1 MAEVVERRGEAVA
14 PAPEL
19 VIERD
24 WRLTWLRIKEQGF
37 FVALVFPAVV
47 LTSIFLLYPIFLMLQ
62 LSFGDDDYVGNVRP
76 TVVNYNFSTIDQ
88 YDRAITGT
96 YVNVFDEISE
106 GQLDGINRDLRVTQ
120 RPLGDLNG
128 DGSVTIDDVIVR
140 IDGAIVPVEQID
152 AKKGIITLRTAPELV
167 PVSGEIPT
175 GAVDGR
181 NSRFGLISYPLGDR
195 NGNGRIDPGDVTV
208 TADGVSVKVSRV
220 DTLTGTMVLSSPP
233 VAGGDVRVDYL
244 GNPIS
249 VDYLIGRKSGPAVY
263 HNLFKTTFVI
273 SFLTTFIALL
283 VGYPVA
289 YLIANVSDKTR
300 SILLPLV
307 IVPFW
312 TSILVRTFAWRII
325 LGRAGFINE
334 VLDWTSLRGVA
345 ADIMQGLDKI
355 DFLGIINFPAAFQDG
370 DPLPLVFNRI
380 GTLIGM
386 IHILVPFM
394 IFPIFA
400 VMRGIPNEYVRA
412 AENLGAGPYMAFRRV
427 YFPLTLPGLG
437 AGVLLTFILS
447 LGFFITPA
455 LLGGPKD
462 RMVSN
467 MIEEQINRAQ
477 NWEFAAALAFMLL
490 FVTIIFYFIYARY
503 MSFEK
508 LYGELR

>member
-1 MAEVVERRGEAVA
+1 MAEVAEQRAEAAA
-14 PAPEL
+14 PPL
-19 VIERD
+19 VIKRD

-37 FVALVFPAVV
+37 FMALVLPAVI
-47 LTSIFLLYPIFLMLQ
+47 LTTIFLIYPLFLVVQ
-62 LSFGDDDYVGNVRP
+62 LSFGDDDYVGETRP
-76 TVVNYNFSTIDQ
+76 TKVNYKFSTLDQ
-88 YDRAITGT
+88 YDRAFTGT
-96 YVNVFDEISE
+96 YVNVFDEFPDIE
-106 GQLDGINRDLRVTQ
+106 TDGANTVLNIER

-128 DGSVTIDDVIVR
+128 DGSVTIDDVVVTIYGR
-140 IDGAIVPVEQID
+140 AVPVQEID
-152 AKKGIITLRTAPELV
+152 AK
-167 PVSGEIPT
+167 
-175 GAVDGR
+175 
-181 NSRFGLISYPLGDR
+181 
-195 NGNGRIDPGDVTV
+195 
-208 TADGVSVKVSRV
+208 
-220 DTLTGTMVLSSPP
+220 
-233 VAGGDVRVDYL
+233 GGDVLLATSVEGSVAINDVAVTIGNQVVTVDEFNAKDGEITL
-244 GNPIS
+244 AAPIDDTVTTDDVVVTIDGRAIPVRELDAEDGEIS
-249 VDYLIGRKSGPAVY
+249 LRHVLATYLIDKKSGPGVY
-263 HNLFKTTFVI
+263 HTLFKTTFMI

-289 YLIANVSDKTR
+289 YLISNVSDKTR

-325 LGRAGFINE
+325 LGQRGFINE
-334 VLDWTSLRGVA
+334 VLDWISLRGVA
-345 ADIMQGLDKI
+345 ASIMQGLDKI
-355 DFLGIINFPAAFQDG
+355 DFVDLIAFPGDFESG

-386 IHILVPFM
+386 VHIMVPFM

-412 AENLGAGPYMAFRRV
+412 AENLGAGPYMAFRRI

-467 MIEEQINRAQ
+467 MIEEQINRSQ
-477 NWEFAAALAFMLL
+477 NWEFAAALALMLL
-490 FVTIIFYFIYARY
+490 AVTIVLYILYARF

-508 LYGELR
+508 LYGDQR